1 MSTALVV
8 EGAHRETAVADMAR
22 LSLIRYA
29 KYALAPLALLVVSA
43 SLLLKPF
50 GATYVDHGA
59 TLLRLFLLATIPHAV
74 ISLYFGLERVRA
86 RVGRVLLF
94 EALIVA
100 LVTGGALAGM
110 HRFGLVGIGIAWL
123 GAHTLVALLVAP
135 SFCRACRRG
144 PATTAGP
151 ESYRR
156 GPYAAGGD

>member
-1 MSTALVV
+1 VLV
-8 EGAHRETAVADMAR
+8 
-22 LSLIRYA
+22 
-29 KYALAPLALLVVSA
+29 
-43 SLLLKPF
+43 
-50 GATYVDHGA
+50 
-59 TLLRLFLLATIPHAV
+59 
-74 ISLYFGLERVRA
+74 
-86 RVGRVLLF
+86 F

-100 LVTGGALAGM
+100 LVTVGALAGM